1 LRRRFSLRGF
11 TLIELL
17 VVIAII
23 AILAA
28 ILFPVFAQAREKAR
42 QTACLSNTRQ
52 IATAIHMYLQDYD
65 ETFFNM
71 PWPGFGGYDGRTPSI
86 NRFWTEVLMPYVKN
100 QDLFRCPST
109 STSDHV
115 TTYNYPPVGYT
126 VTYGL
131 NEILLGRQSWMQND
145 ATYAGPVPMRLAALE
160 RPAEMGLIGDSG
172 RYAPWGSFI
181 CWEDLDRDNR
191 AEGYWCSSDI
201 TQQVCPGGNWIYGI
215 PRHFEGINVVY
226 ADAHAAFSGK
236 RTRSSTRNTQW
247 GCYFYAR
254 VKVWLLP

>member
-1 LRRRFSLRGF
+1 MMRQSLVRGF

-42 QTACLSNTRQ
+42 QTGLPFQHTPNGGRDPSVPARLRRNL
-52 IATAIHMYLQDYD
+52 LQHA
-65 ETFFNM
+65 
-71 PWPGFGGYDGRTPSI
+71 WPGPGGYDGRTPSI
-86 NRFWTEVLMPYVKN
+86 DRFWTEVLMPYVKN
-100 QDLFRCPST
+100 QELFRCPST
-109 STSDHV
+109 SANDHV
-115 TTYNYPPVGYT
+115 TTANYPAVTYT

-131 NEILLGRQSWMQND
+131 NEILLGRQSWMQGD
-145 ATYAGPVPMRLAALE
+145 ANYAGPVPMRLAALE
-160 RPAEMGLIGDSG
+160 RPAEMGIIGDSG

-201 TQQVCPGGNWIYGI
+201 TQQVCPGGNWVYGI

-226 ADAHAAFSGK
+226 ADAHAAFSG
-236 RTRSSTRNTQW
+236 
-247 GCYFYAR
+247 
-254 VKVWLLP
+254 